1 MLGVGRVNHNT
12 PERQMDQEELREI
25 RKTLH
30 EHDRKLNAL
39 LKVVIGQLEQ
49 IVELEAAVSDVV
61 TAAREFMEMGNVPAS
76 TKQSHLN

>member
-1 MLGVGRVNHNT
+1 
-12 PERQMDQEELREI
+12 MDQEELREV

-49 IVELEAAVSDVV
+49 LVELEAAVGDVV
-61 TAAREFMEMGNVPAS
+61 TAARGFMEMGNVPAS
-76 TKQSHLN
+76 IKQSHLN

>member
-1 MLGVGRVNHNT
+1 
-12 PERQMDQEELREI
+12 MDEELREI

-49 IVELEAAVSDVV
+49 MVELEAVVSDVV
-61 TAAREFMEMGNVPAS
+61 TAAREFMEMENVPAPAS

>member
-1 MLGVGRVNHNT
+1 
-12 PERQMDQEELREI
+12 MDQEELREI

-49 IVELEAAVSDVV
+49 MVELEAAVGDVV
-61 TAAREFMEMGNVPAS
+61 TAAREFMEMTKVPTS

>member
-1 MLGVGRVNHNT
+1 
-12 PERQMDQEELREI
+12 MDQEELREI

-49 IVELEAAVSDVV
+49 MVELEAAVGDVV
-61 TAAREFMEMGNVPAS
+61 TAAREFMEMTKVPAS